1 MWETRSPKP
10 IVESESIMEH
20 RSLIVVALGGN
31 AISRPQE
38 DGNVD
43 QQFDNSRATAKAL
56 ADLIE
61 QGHHLVITHGNGP
74 QIGNFLLRNEAAAGA
89 IYPLPMEVAVAHVQ
103 GGMGFMI
110 AQTLTNELNSR
121 GYDRMVTAIVTTVR
135 VDGDDPSFRNPTKP
149 IGRALPKEDAERF
162 ARGEGWSIKEV
173 SPGKFRRVVASPLP
187 RHIME
192 IKTIRRCVAAGDLVV
207 VCGGG
212 GVPVVQDPVHGLRG
226 VRAVID
232 KDLASALIAAELDA
246 HMMMI
251 LTNVD
256 RVSIDY
262 GKPTERSLERMTLVQ
277 AQRFMDE
284 GQFPAGSMG
293 PKIQGAINFLQASRN
308 GNASVIIGPLHH
320 AIDAVAGRIGTRITK
335 A

>member
-1 MWETRSPKP
+1 
-10 IVESESIMEH
+10 MEH
-20 RSLIVVALGGN
+20 RSLVVVALGGN

-43 QQFDNSRATAKAL
+43 QQFSNSRATAKAL

-110 AQTLTNELNSR
+110 SQTLTNELNAR

-162 ARGEGWSIKEV
+162 ARAEGWAIKEV
-173 SPGKFRRVVASPLP
+173 SPGKFRRVVASPIP

-232 KDLASALIAAELDA
+232 KDLASALIAAELNA

-262 GKPTERSLERMTLVQ
+262 GKPTQQTLERMTLAQ

-308 GNASVIIGPLHH
+308 GDASVIIGPLHH

-335 A
+335 S

>member
-1 MWETRSPKP
+1 
-10 IVESESIMEH
+10 MEH

-31 AISRPQE
+31 AISRPE
-38 DGNVD
+38 EEGIVD
-43 QQFDNSRATAKAL
+43 QQFANSRATAKAL

-103 GGMGFMI
+103 GGMGYMI
-110 AQTLTNELNSR
+110 AQTLTNELNAR

-149 IGRALPKEDAERF
+149 IGRVLPKEDAERF
-162 ARGEGWSIKEV
+162 ARDEGWAIKEV
-173 SPGKFRRVVASPLP
+173 SPGKFRRVVASPIP

-212 GVPVVQDPVHGLRG
+212 GVPVVQNPVHGLRG

-232 KDLASALIAAELDA
+232 KDLASGLLAAELNA

-262 GKPTERSLERMTLVQ
+262 GKPTQRTLERMTLVQ

-308 GNASVIIGPLHH
+308 GDASVIIGPLHH

>member
-1 MWETRSPKP
+1 
-10 IVESESIMEH
+10 MEH

-38 DGNVD
+38 AGNVD

-56 ADLIE
+56 ADLIG
-61 QGHHLVITHGNGP
+61 QGHHLVVTHGNGP

-103 GGMGFMI
+103 GGMGYMI
-110 AQTLTNELNSR
+110 AQTLTNELNAR
-121 GYDRMVTAIVTTVR
+121 GYDRAVTAIVTTVR

-149 IGRALPKEDAERF
+149 IGRVLPKEDAERF
-162 ARGEGWSIKEV
+162 ARVEGWAIKEV
-173 SPGKFRRVVASPLP
+173 SPGKFRRVVPSPVP

-262 GKPTERSLERMTLVQ
+262 GKPTQRAMERMTLEQ

-308 GNASVIIGPLHH
+308 GDASVIIGPLHR
-320 AIDAVAGRIGTRITK
+320 AVDAVAGRIGTRITK
-335 A
+335 

>member
-1 MWETRSPKP
+1 
-10 IVESESIMEH
+10 MEH
-20 RSLIVVALGGN
+20 QSLIVVALGGN
-31 AISRPQE
+31 AISRPNE
-38 DGNVD
+38 EGNVD
-43 QQFDNSRATAKAL
+43 EQFDNSRATAKAL
-56 ADLIE
+56 ADLIV
-61 QGHHLVITHGNGP
+61 QGHQLVITHGNGP
-74 QIGNFLLRNEAAAGA
+74 QIGNFLLRNEAAADA

-110 AQTLTNELNSR
+110 AQTLTNELNAR

-149 IGRALPKEDAERF
+149 IGRELPREDAERF
-162 ARGEGWSIKEV
+162 ARIEGWAIKEF
-173 SPGKFRRVVASPLP
+173 SPGKFRRVVASPIP

-192 IKTIRRCVAAGDLVV
+192 IKIIRRCVAVGDLVV

-212 GVPVVQDPVHGLRG
+212 GIPVVEDPGCGLRG

-232 KDLASALIAAELDA
+232 KDLASALLAAELNA
-246 HMMMI
+246 HTMMI

-256 RVSIDY
+256 CVSIDY
-262 GKPTERSLERMTLVQ
+262 GKPTQRSLEQMTLAQ
-277 AQRFMDE
+277 AQRFMEE

-308 GNASVIIGPLHH
+308 GAAAVIIGPLHR
-320 AIDAVAGRIGTRITK
+320 AADAVAGRIGTRITK
-335 A
+335 SAS

>member
-1 MWETRSPKP
+1 
-10 IVESESIMEH
+10 
-20 RSLIVVALGGN
+20 
-31 AISRPQE
+31 
-38 DGNVD
+38 
-43 QQFDNSRATAKAL
+43 
-56 ADLIE
+56 
-61 QGHHLVITHGNGP
+61 
-74 QIGNFLLRNEAAAGA
+74 
-89 IYPLPMEVAVAHVQ
+89 MEVAVAHVQ
-103 GGMGFMI
+103 GGMGYMI
-110 AQTLTNELNSR
+110 AQTLTNELNAR

-162 ARGEGWSIKEV
+162 ARVEGWSIREV
-173 SPGKFRRVVASPLP
+173 SPGKFRRVVASPIP

-232 KDLASALIAAELDA
+232 KDLASALIAAELGA

-262 GKPTERSLERMTLVQ
+262 GKPTQRSLERMTLEQ

-293 PKIQGAINFLQASRN
+293 PKVQGAINFLQASRN
-308 GNASVIIGPLHH
+308 GDASVIIGPLHR
-320 AIDAVAGRIGTRITK
+320 AVDAVAGRIGTRITK
-335 A
+335 